1 MGLSLWSSGIEYG
14 RKLGWIREEVG
25 LRVNEEVGLSF
36 WEWVMEV
43 VGLSMGESG
52 IEYGIKW
59 D

>member
-1 MGLSLWSSGIEYG
+1 M
-14 RKLGWIREEVG
+14 G

-36 WEWVMEV
+36 WEWVQEV

-59 D
+59 DWVWEKVELSMV